1 MLTFP
6 QRSSNSMLNSE
17 IARRAKRAYVF
28 TPLIWAFNVGEADYF
43 EDTESHLVNSTK
55 LRAARTPLRAY
66 IDSPTSGA
74 PWPAGDPTPRAV
86 SVVWWE
92 RMCPQEKRVRVDGH
106 KVNQELG
113 VDIKKDQAAVIME
126 KWSCY
131 LHKLEAQCVDISLG
145 SPQFFDWECV
155 RNADP
160 QHYFEISSLS
170 VALFLPG

>member
-28 TPLIWAFNVGEADYF
+28 TPLIWASNVGEADYF

-74 PWPAGDPTPRAV
+74 PWPDGEPTPRAV
-86 SVVWWE
+86 SSVWYE
-92 RMCPQEKRVRVDGH
+92 RMCPQEKQLRIDAHR
-106 KVNQELG
+106 VNQELDL
-113 VDIKKDQAAVIME
+113 DIKKDEAAVIVA
-126 KWSCY
+126 KWSSY
-131 LHKLEAQCVDISLG
+131 LRRLDAQCVDIPWG

-155 RNADP
+155 RIAV
-160 QHYFEISSLS
+160 S
-170 VALFLPG
+170 